1 MGSYFFILV
10 TLRSNLFSEMRL
22 FFERISST
30 DLIHVICVVNII
42 QTEFIDQNLTIVPF
56 VKKGYIAASLVLS
69 ISYNVFLRFYIV
81 SLLDREPV
89 FS

>member
-1 MGSYFFILV
+1 
-10 TLRSNLFSEMRL
+10 MRL

-56 VKKGYIAASLVLS
+56 VKKGCIAASLVLS
-69 ISYNVFLRFYIV
+69 ISYNAFLRFYIV